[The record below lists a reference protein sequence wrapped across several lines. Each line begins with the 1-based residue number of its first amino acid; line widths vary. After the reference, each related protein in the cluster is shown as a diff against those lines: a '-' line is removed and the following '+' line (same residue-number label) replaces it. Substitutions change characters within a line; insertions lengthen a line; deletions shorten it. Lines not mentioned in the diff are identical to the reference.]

1 MKSEKL
7 ERIEALYDEARRL
20 DRTRRAAF
28 IASRCAGDDEL
39 RREIESLLE
48 HDEQA
53 GDFLELSAIEV
64 LATAMNM
71 DDRSMVG
78 RRIGNYEILSLIG
91 RGGMGQ
97 VWRARDTKL
106 GREVAI
112 KMLPEEFAA
121 DRDRVARFRR
131 EAQVLASLNHPGI
144 AAIYGFEEYEGIHCL
159 ILEFVEGE
167 TLADRVKRM
176 PIPVEESLRLMVQV
190 AEALEAAHEKGV
202 VHRDLKPANIVVNG
216 DGHAKLLDF
225 GLAKAMEVPGQ
236 GVHRT
241 DPLTSSGHLSGL
253 SVPGTI
259 LGTAA
264 YMSPE
269 QARGAAV
276 DKRTDIWAL
285 GCIIYEL
292 LTGRRAFTGEMVS
305 DVIASILAREPDDS
319 LLDRYHPAL
328 RRVVH
333 RCLQKDSKQR
343 FRDVGDVRIELTHVL
358 ARPAGS
364 IVRASRHRTPARK
377 TVLALA
383 AAALLVAVAGGVAGW
398 YVRNPPPSPSGR
410 FVVSAFPSM
419 AIRLS
424 GLTTD
429 LAISPDGSTVA
440 YGVEVDGHRGLYLRP
455 VDSLEGSL
463 LSDDALDT
471 PFFSP
476 DSASIGFYDLAEGTL
491 KRMPLAGGPIATIV
505 ELPVVSRG
513 ASWGPDDT
521 VVFATTDGS
530 TGLFQVPARG
540 GEAELL
546 TTPAVGEDHMW
557 PEFLPGG
564 GAVLFT
570 IRSGL
575 GAANSQ
581 IAILDMDT
589 GIHEILISQGGQAR
603 YAATGHI
610 VYGVDDQ
617 LMAAR
622 FDPDMRTL
630 LSDPVPVLEGV
641 VPSDSGAAAFA
652 FSDEGSL
659 AYVGGPPLED
669 DRILVFV
676 NRDGGM
682 QPLDLPAMPFLSPR
696 LSPDET
702 RVAVQVTDDDDRS
715 SIWVYELNGNAQGR
729 ELTPDGN
736 NTRPVWTPDGRRITF
751 ASDRDGTWGIYWQ
764 PADGSAPAVR
774 LTAAAEGN
782 QHWPESW
789 SADGRMLSY
798 VVVDGEA
805 RGIWMLVV
813 ENGQGRENSEF
824 YDAEGFHENGSVFS
838 PDGEWLAYY
847 SNESNSDNQI
857 WVQPVPRLEIRHRIT
872 FGGGV
877 FPIWSPDGSEL
888 FYRRPGTA
896 AIDGTRL
903 IAVGIED
910 PETYSLG
917 PERVL
922 PISGFS
928 VFSTYRDYDI
938 TSDGERFLLVYSEDY
953 ADSDGPPL
961 RQVHLVFN
969 WFEELAERVL
979 P

>member
-7 ERIEALYDEARRL
+7 ERIEALYDEARQL

-48 HDEQA
+48 HEEQA
-53 GDFLELSAIEV
+53 GEFLEMSAIEV

-97 VWRARDTKL
+97 VWRARDTRL

-112 KMLPEEFAA
+112 KMLPDEFAA

-202 VHRDLKPANIVVNG
+202 VHRDLKPTNIVVNG
-216 DGHAKLLDF
+216 DGQTKLLDF

-236 GVHRT
+236 GVHPT
-241 DPLTSSGHLSGL
+241 DPLASSGHLSGL

-305 DVIASILAREPDDS
+305 DVIASILAREPDDT

-333 RCLQKDSKQR
+333 RCLQKDAKQR

-398 YVRNPPPSPSGR
+398 YVRTPAPAPSGR

-455 VDSLEGSL
+455 VDRIEGSL
-463 LSDDALDT
+463 LSNDALDT

-476 DSASIGFYDLAEGTL
+476 DSASIGFYALSEGTL
-491 KRMPLAGGPIATIV
+491 KRMPLAGGPTATIV

-530 TGLFQVPARG
+530 TGLFEVPARG
-540 GEAELL
+540 GDAEIL
-546 TTPAVGEDHMW
+546 TTPAAGEDHLW

-564 GAVLFT
+564 DAVLFT

-581 IAILDMDT
+581 VAILDMET
-589 GIHEILISQGGQAR
+589 GIHEILIPQGGQAR

-610 VYGVDDQ
+610 VYGVGDQ

-622 FDPDMRTL
+622 FDPNTRTV
-630 LSDPVPVLEGV
+630 LSEPVPVLEGV

-652 FSDEGSL
+652 FSDQGSL

-669 DRILVFV
+669 DRILAFV
-676 NRDGGM
+676 DRDGGM
-682 QPLDLPAMPFLSPR
+682 QPLDLPAMPFQSPR

-702 RVAVQVTDDDDRS
+702 RVAVQVTDDDRS

-736 NTRPVWTPDGRRITF
+736 NTRPVWTANGQRVTF

-774 LTAAAEGN
+774 LTTAAEGN

-789 SADGRMLSY
+789 STDGRTLSY

-805 RGIWMLVV
+805 RGIWTLAV
-813 ENGQGRENSEF
+813 EDGQVRQNSEF
-824 YDAEGFHENGSVFS
+824 YDAEGFHENGSLFS

-857 WVQPVPRLEIRHRIT
+857 WVQPVPRSGIRHRIT
-872 FGGGV
+872 IDGGV
-877 FPIWSPDGSEL
+877 FPLWSPDGSEL

-903 IAVGIED
+903 IAVDIED
-910 PETYSLG
+910 PDTYVLG
-917 PERVL
+917 PERAV

-938 TSDGERFLLVYSEDY
+938 AGDGERFLMVFSEDRV
-953 ADSDGPPL
+953 DSDGPPL
-961 RQVHLVFN
+961 RQVNLVFN
-969 WFEELAERVL
+969 WFDELAERVL

>member
-20 DRTRRAAF
+20 DRTQRAAF

-48 HDEQA
+48 HEEQA
-53 GDFLELSAIEV
+53 GEFLEMSAIEV

-97 VWRARDTKL
+97 VWRARDTRL

-112 KMLPEEFAA
+112 KMLPDEFAA

-167 TLADRVKRM
+167 TLADRGKRM

-202 VHRDLKPANIVVNG
+202 VHRDLKPTNIIVNS
-216 DGHAKLLDF
+216 DGQAKLLDF
-225 GLAKAMEVPGQ
+225 GLAKAMEVPGK

-241 DPLTSSGHLSGL
+241 DSVTSLGHLSGL
-253 SVPGTI
+253 SIPGAI

-269 QARGAAV
+269 QARGATV

-285 GCIIYEL
+285 GCVIFEL

-305 DVIASILAREPDDS
+305 DVIASILAREPDDT

-333 RCLQKDSKQR
+333 RCLQKDVKQR

-364 IVRASRHRTPARK
+364 IVRASRRRVPARK

-383 AAALLVAVAGGVAGW
+383 AAALLAAVAAGVAGW
-398 YVRNPPPSPSGR
+398 YVRTPPPAPSGR

-419 AIRLS
+419 PIRLS

-440 YGVEVDGHRGLYLRP
+440 YGVEVDGHRGLYVRP
-455 VDSLEGSL
+455 VDRLEGSL

-476 DSASIGFYDLAEGTL
+476 DSASIGFYALAEGVL
-491 KRMPLAGGPIATIV
+491 KRMPLAGGPTATIV

-540 GEAELL
+540 GDAEIL
-546 TTPAVGEDHMW
+546 TTPAVGEDHLW

-564 GAVLFT
+564 DAVLFT

-581 IAILDMDT
+581 VAILDMET
-589 GIHEILISQGGQAR
+589 GIHEILIPQGGQAR

-610 VYGVDDQ
+610 VYGVGDQ

-622 FDPDMRTL
+622 FDPDTRTV
-630 LSDPVPVLEGV
+630 LSEPVPVLEGV

-669 DRILVFV
+669 DRILAFV
-676 NRDGGM
+676 DRDGGM
-682 QPLDLPAMPFLSPR
+682 QPLDLPAMPFQSPR

-702 RVAVQVTDDDDRS
+702 RVAVQVTDDDRS

-736 NTRPVWTPDGRRITF
+736 NTRPVWTTDGQRVTF

-774 LTAAAEGN
+774 LTTAAEGN

-789 SADGRMLSY
+789 STDGRTLSY

-805 RGIWMLVV
+805 RGIWTLIV
-813 ENGQGRENSEF
+813 EGGQVRQNSEF
-824 YDAEGFHENGSVFS
+824 YDAEGFHENGSLFS

-857 WVQPVPRLEIRHRIT
+857 WVQPMSRSGIRHRIT
-872 FGGGV
+872 IDGGV
-877 FPIWSPDGSEL
+877 FPLWSPDGSEL

-903 IAVGIED
+903 NAVDIED
-910 PETYSLG
+910 PDTYVLG
-917 PERVL
+917 PERAL

-938 TSDGERFLLVYSEDY
+938 SSDGERFLMVFSEDRV
-953 ADSDGPPL
+953 DSDGPPL
-961 RQVHLVFN
+961 RQVNLVFN
-969 WFEELAERVL
+969 WFDELAERVL

>member
-7 ERIEALYDEARRL
+7 ERIEALYDEARQL

-48 HDEQA
+48 HEEQA
-53 GDFLELSAIEV
+53 GEFLEMSAIEV

-97 VWRARDTKL
+97 VWRARDTRL

-112 KMLPEEFAA
+112 KMLPDEFAA

-202 VHRDLKPANIVVNG
+202 VHRDLKPTNIVVNG
-216 DGHAKLLDF
+216 DGQTKLLDF

-236 GVHRT
+236 GVHPT
-241 DPLTSSGHLSGL
+241 DPLASSGHLSGL

-285 GCIIYEL
+285 GCVIYEL

-305 DVIASILAREPDDS
+305 DVIASILAREPDDT
-319 LLDRYHPAL
+319 LLDRFHPAL

-333 RCLQKDSKQR
+333 RCLQKDVKQR

-364 IVRASRHRTPARK
+364 IVRASRRHVPARK

-383 AAALLVAVAGGVAGW
+383 AVALLVAVAAGVAGW
-398 YVRNPPPSPSGR
+398 YVRTPPPAPSGR

-440 YGVEVDGHRGLYLRP
+440 YGVEVDGHRGLYLRA
-455 VDSLEGSL
+455 VDRLEGSL

-476 DSASIGFYDLAEGTL
+476 DSASIGFYALSEGTL
-491 KRMPLAGGPIATIV
+491 KRMPLAGGPTATIV

-530 TGLFQVPARG
+530 TGLFEVPARG
-540 GEAELL
+540 GDAEIL
-546 TTPAVGEDHMW
+546 TTPAAGEDHLW

-564 GAVLFT
+564 DAVLFT

-581 IAILDMDT
+581 VAILDMET
-589 GIHEILISQGGQAR
+589 GIHEILIPQGGQAR

-622 FDPDMRTL
+622 FDPDTRTV
-630 LSDPVPVLEGV
+630 LSEPVPVLDGV

-669 DRILVFV
+669 DRILAFV
-676 NRDGGM
+676 DRDGGM
-682 QPLDLPAMPFLSPR
+682 QPLDLPAMPFQSPR

-702 RVAVQVTDDDDRS
+702 RVAVQVTDDDRS

-736 NTRPVWTPDGRRITF
+736 NTRPVWTANGRRVTF

-774 LTAAAEGN
+774 LTTAAEGN

-789 SADGRMLSY
+789 STDGRTLSY

-805 RGIWMLVV
+805 RGIWTLAV
-813 ENGQGRENSEF
+813 EDGQVRQNSEF
-824 YDAEGFHENGSVFS
+824 YDAEGFHENGSLFS

-857 WVQPVPRLEIRHRIT
+857 WVQPVPRSGIRHRIT
-872 FGGGV
+872 IGGGV
-877 FPIWSPDGSEL
+877 FPLWSPGGSEL

-903 IAVGIED
+903 IAVDIED
-910 PETYSLG
+910 PDTYVLG
-917 PERVL
+917 PERAL

-938 TSDGERFLLVYSEDY
+938 AGDGERFLMVFSEDRV
-953 ADSDGPPL
+953 DSDGPPL
-961 RQVHLVFN
+961 RQVNLVFN